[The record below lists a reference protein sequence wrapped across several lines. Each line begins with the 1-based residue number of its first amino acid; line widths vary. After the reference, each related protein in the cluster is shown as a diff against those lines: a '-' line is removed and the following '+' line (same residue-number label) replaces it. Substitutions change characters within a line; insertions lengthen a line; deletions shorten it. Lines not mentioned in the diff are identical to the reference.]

1 MITADV
7 SAEERE
13 GRTAAQRLA
22 DNWEDRGWVPRDP
35 SPSWA
40 RAAVTQLGE
49 ILRAQPSMVRASLR
63 GAGKG
68 ASTLS
73 PRPFQG
79 LIESLQ
85 NADDLGATCLR
96 VAYRRSPRPELL
108 IVHDGAPVTLA
119 NVAAML
125 LPWLSTKDDDPDASG
140 RFGIGQRTLASLGGP
155 IRLHAPPF
163 HFVMADDGPEPCD
176 PEPDVSS
183 VYEAARRHTL
193 LAIPLAPEVGVEAI
207 AGAVRDL
214 NMECLMFLKSI
225 RALSFRNLDDPAQNL
240 DYCVEIRSL
249 ASWEI
254 SFDGEAASVEVAEIK
269 AADPTK
275 AAERL
280 HYRRYSTHRKP
291 APGERRANK
300 ATASTTPLGVCIP
313 LGQVRSLPLYD
324 RMPLPGRTGLP
335 IGLNAQ
341 FDPDSA
347 RSELQPNAWNR
358 SRFSDLRRLVVGA
371 ALDSFGR
378 GDSAC
383 WNHVP
388 LKAEAGDAKDWTADQ
403 IRQLVSECQNDLR
416 DALRIEAGAG
426 PAAPAD
432 LAYEDLLLEGLLGAV
447 DVKRLRPD
455 RIAMPQDCR
464 DAGGRWRSV
473 LGELDCSEIVHFA
486 DALELLDG
494 QTDRSPEWYVAFA
507 GLAEQHGLA
516 TEFSVRPSLML
527 ADGTVTAQPQPH
539 DPWVLVKTASP
550 EALANRLGLARKLHP
565 AYLAPGASAGPF
577 LKRLEMGGALVEDRD
592 AVGDVFAVLGRG
604 PSTGPGSA
612 DPLKLEDDDLIAL
625 RDAWADLPRDR
636 QSALGG
642 RIGRGVALKGQWYG
656 ADGKVA
662 KGWVRPVDA
671 YLPAAIDRE
680 VDSFA
685 KAAGRTPGLKWL
697 DGDYARLLKQS
708 AGRSAIGAQRLLA
721 AWGAAREPRL
731 IKPASERPRWA
742 RDVTPASDVGPM
754 QTAEQHRSLRG
765 GGFKH
770 LIDDHCSPDAEAVAL
785 DIAKAPLKVRRKRAV
800 ALLATLARGWER
812 RYSDAAT
819 ASPANAYNGYWSRG
833 PEIRATWLARLAEV
847 NWMPDA
853 GNGFQRPADLQLQSG
868 QPPRPSERSTTVA
881 RLESQ
886 ILRTGLLAALGVK
899 AGPTQRDLVAKLQ
912 TLRDQTIS
920 PASAD
925 DASALYQLLAAS
937 LRDRSDQVPEG
948 RMSPAQLRNA
958 FRAGA
963 DGRGL
968 LLVDGVWRS
977 PEQVLGGPALFGAR
991 RAFAPNIEG
1000 VEALWKV
1007 LGVRMPAAA
1016 DAIAVLREMA
1026 FSPLPTPADL
1036 GIAIRAYGLVAAEV
1050 EQMSPQQRTAL
1061 RRLPLWTGRT
1071 WTLARPIYALEGE
1084 ALVTSASDDL
1094 NVWRPGVTNFSVM
1107 GALLEALGVVHLAAA
1122 DFEPDSTPAYGLAE
1136 GEPLRP
1142 AFARAVSLLK
1152 QELVRADQALLDSLS
1167 LDWEELIAAPLVI
1180 DPQLSIVATLP
1191 SGKIRLPAQAHIG
1204 RAPLRLI
1211 ARSAAVLGTADGA
1224 GAAVAALFAG
1234 DRQKAAWAWAAIWP
1248 RAVAGEA
1255 AKGAILPKAQP
1266 ARGDDRERLERLAK
1280 QAAQRAGSKPTPGA
1294 RTAPKPATRPQ
1305 IQVRKLRELDELEP
1319 SVGEVVN
1326 SGASSSGGMVFAKR
1340 LQVGTRVFKP
1350 GLKPPSPRG
1359 TAKTR
1364 TVLPPSSDREQMAL
1378 DVVRRALR
1386 LDVDRFNDL
1395 RASRGIGVDAI
1406 DELRQC
1412 YEIKMSAG
1420 AGVPA
1425 DVTLTASEVEAA
1437 RTDEDFFLAVVSGLE
1452 DGEGQLRV
1460 RFIFDPLSRLDVRVR
1475 GDLTLTGVDKAE
1487 ALEFRFSKGGK
1498 GGEEA

>member
-1 MITADV
+1 MITAEF
-7 SAEERE
+7 SAEESE
-13 GRTAAQRLA
+13 GRAAAERLA
-22 DNWEDRGWVPRDP
+22 ANWEDRAWVPRDP
-35 SPSWA
+35 TPLWA
-40 RAAVTQLGE
+40 RAAVVQLGE

-79 LIESLQ
+79 LVESLQ
-85 NADDLGATCLR
+85 NADDLGATFLR
-96 VAYRRSPRPELL
+96 VAYRRSPQPELL

-119 NVAAML
+119 HVAAML
-125 LPWLSTKDDDPDASG
+125 LPWLSTKDEDPEASG

-163 HFVMADDGPEPCD
+163 HFVMADDGPEPCE
-176 PEPDVSS
+176 PEPDVFP

-193 LAIPLAPEVGVEAI
+193 LTIPLAPEVGVEAI
-207 AGAVRDL
+207 AEAVRDL
-214 NMECLMFLKSI
+214 NLECLIFLKSI
-225 RALSFRNLDDPAQNL
+225 RALSFRNLGDPAQNL
-240 DYCVEIRSL
+240 DYCVDISPL
-249 ASWEI
+249 ATWEI
-254 SFDGEAASVEVAEIK
+254 TFDGEAASVEVAEIK
-269 AADPTK
+269 AAGPAD

-280 HYRRYSTHRKP
+280 HYRRYSTRRKP
-291 APGERRANK
+291 ALGERRANK
-300 ATASTTPLGVCIP
+300 ATGSSTPLGVCIP
-313 LGQVRSLPLYD
+313 LGVVRSLPLHD

-347 RSELQPNAWNR
+347 RSELQPNEWNQ
-358 SRFSDLRRLVVGA
+358 SRFSDLRRLVVSA

-378 GDSAC
+378 GDAAC

-388 LKAEAGDAKDWTADQ
+388 LQAEADDAENWTADQ
-403 IRQLVSECQNDLR
+403 VRNLVSECQNDLR
-416 DALRIEAGAG
+416 DSLRIEAGTG
-426 PAAPAD
+426 PAAPVD
-432 LAYEDLLLEGLLGAV
+432 LAYEDLPLEGLLDAV

-455 RIAMPQDCR
+455 RTAMPQASR
-464 DAGGRWRSV
+464 DAGGRWRRV
-473 LGELDCSEIVHFA
+473 LGELKCSEIVGLA
-486 DALELLDG
+486 DALEVLDG
-494 QTDRSPEWYVAFA
+494 ETDRSPDWYVAFA
-507 GLAEQHGLA
+507 ALSEQHGLA
-516 TEFSVRPSLML
+516 TEFSARPSLL
-527 ADGTVTAQPQPH
+527 LDDGTVTSRPQPH

-550 EALANRLGLARKLHP
+550 EALAIRLGLARKLHP
-565 AYLAPGASAGPF
+565 AYLAPGASADAF
-577 LKRLEMGGALVEDRD
+577 LKRLETVGALFEDRD

-625 RDAWADLPRDR
+625 RDAWSDLPRDR

-642 RIGRGVALKGQWYG
+642 RIGRGVVLKAQWYG

-662 KGWVRPVDA
+662 KGWVRPVEA

-685 KAAGRTPGLKWL
+685 KAAGRAPGLKWL
-697 DGDYARLLKQS
+697 DGDYARLLKQP

-731 IKPASERPRWA
+731 IKPASERQRWA

-770 LIDDHCSPDAEAVAL
+770 LIDDHCSPDAETVAL
-785 DIAKAPLKVRRKRAV
+785 DIAKAPIKVRRKRAV

-847 NWMPDA
+847 KWMPDA
-853 GNGFQRPADLQLQSG
+853 GNGFQRPADLQLQSPG

-881 RLESQ
+881 RLDSQ

-912 TLRDQTIS
+912 TMRDRVVG
-920 PASAD
+920 PATAD

-937 LRDRSDQVPEG
+937 LRDRSDQAPEG
-948 RMSPAQLRNA
+948 RMSSAQLRNA
-958 FRAGA
+958 FRAAA

-1000 VEALWKV
+1000 LEALWKV
-1007 LGVRMPAAA
+1007 LGVRIPSAA
-1016 DAIAVLREMA
+1016 DAIAVLREMTA
-1026 FSPLPTPADL
+1026 LPPTPADL
-1036 GIAIRAYGLVAAEV
+1036 GIAIRAYGLVAAEM
-1050 EQMSPQQRTAL
+1050 EHISPQQRTAL
-1061 RRLPLWTGRT
+1061 RRLPLWTGQA

-1084 ALVTSASDDL
+1084 ALLTSAPADL
-1094 NVWRPGVTNFSVM
+1094 NVWRPGVTNFSVL
-1107 GALLEALGVVHLAAA
+1107 APLLEAFGVVHLAAV
-1122 DFEPDSTPAYGLAE
+1122 DFEPASTPAYGLAE

-1167 LDWEELIAAPLVI
+1167 VDWEDLIAAPLII
-1180 DPQLSIVATLP
+1180 DPQLSIVAALP
-1191 SGKIRLPAQAHIG
+1191 SGNICLPAQAHIG
-1204 RAPLRLI
+1204 REPLRLI
-1211 ARSAAVLGTADGA
+1211 ARSAADLATADGT
-1224 GAAVAALFAG
+1224 GAAVAALFTG

-1255 AKGAILPKAQP
+1255 ANGAVLPKSQP
-1266 ARGDDRERLERLAK
+1266 SRGDGRERLEKLAR
-1280 QAAQRAGSKPTPGA
+1280 QAAQRAGSKTAPGTK
-1294 RTAPKPATRPQ
+1294 TAPKPGSRPQ
-1305 IQVRKLRELDELEP
+1305 VQVRKLRELDELEP
-1319 SVGEVVN
+1319 SVGEIVN
-1326 SGASSSGGMVFAKR
+1326 AGTTPSGGMVFAR
-1340 LQVGTRVFKP
+1340 RRPAGARVFTP
-1350 GLKPPSPRG
+1350 GHKPPDG
-1359 TAKTR
+1359 GDTAKTR

-1378 DVVRRALR
+1378 DAVQRALR

-1395 RASRGIGVDAI
+1395 RAARGIGVDAI

-1437 RTDEDFFLAVVSGLE
+1437 RNDEDFFLAIVSGLE

-1498 GGEEA
+1498 GG